1 MKTHYLL
8 LVAMFI
14 AMSANADSGQRTRTP
29 VSNPITIE
37 SQIKDV
43 SIDGDTV
50 TIHLYRQPYDFV
62 VAKWVRV
69 RALDG
74 QRLYA
79 EDLEAG
85 DNVHV
90 EGDLDHTVVY
100 LRHITLQ
107 LRVVH
112 LR

>member
-8 LVAMFI
+8 LVATFI
-14 AMSANADSGQRTRTP
+14 ALSANADSSQRTRT

-90 EGDLDHTVVY
+90 EGDLDHTVVC